1 MQLTVLALA
10 AFVALATA
18 KPTKREADHGD
29 HHHHKREA
37 EAEARADAEAE
48 AVAGAAKD
56 YKWRP
61 WFEAA
66 RPFEAV
72 DAQTLDSLITEMNTM
87 N

>member
-1 MQLTVLALA
+1 MALA
-10 AFVALATA
+10 AA
-18 KPTKREADHGD
+18 KPTKYEAEHGD
-29 HHHHKREA
+29 RSYHKREA
-37 EAEARADAEAE
+37 EAHAEAEADAEAE

-56 YKWRP
+56 HKWRP